1 MGFQS
6 SYFIA
11 GNYFCIMWE
20 SWIGKKKKNL
30 SIRRREKEDTKKG
43 WQNRKKHNLW
53 IRLWMRRMSV
63 YPIRSLIV
71 VFDFLAVIT
80 RKVLFFFFYVKVKT
94 NIQTMFPGVTSSPS
108 QLLLLHLSSFLIGA
122 GLYKHC
128 LKHRLLDFKQ
138 THASHL
144 HLPADVTELPLA
156 DVILPLFFNLLQ
168 LSRFKKKNKKKRQS
182 WERGRGLRCGGPE
195 GQSTTPFYEA
205 QKGNVVFGEMPL
217 CFDPQ
222 GRRT

>member
-1 MGFQS
+1 
-6 SYFIA
+6 
-11 GNYFCIMWE
+11 
-20 SWIGKKKKNL
+20 
-30 SIRRREKEDTKKG
+30 
-43 WQNRKKHNLW
+43 
-53 IRLWMRRMSV
+53 
-63 YPIRSLIV
+63 
-71 VFDFLAVIT
+71 
-80 RKVLFFFFYVKVKT
+80 
-94 NIQTMFPGVTSSPS
+94 MFPGVTSSPS

>member
-80 RKVLFFFFYVKVKT
+80 RKVLFFFLCQSENKHSNNVSRGHVLPQSVTVATPVKLSYRGRVVQALFETSAPRFQT
-94 NIQTMFPGVTSSPS
+94 NARFSFAFTSWRDGTAASRC
-108 QLLLLHLSSFLIGA
+108 HFFLIFSSCPD
-122 GLYKHC
+122 L
-128 LKHRLLDFKQ
+128 
-138 THASHL
+138 
-144 HLPADVTELPLA
+144 
-156 DVILPLFFNLLQ
+156 
-168 LSRFKKKNKKKRQS
+168 KKKNKKKRQS